1 MRAVARALTG
11 PLLLASLL
19 LASCAGPDPVPA
31 LEREIHQGAAAARD
45 AFTAGDLVQ
54 ARILYT
60 HALAGARLSDDA
72 LALGNLAY
80 NLAVVVAEQG
90 DCAGAEALLAEAAA
104 ALGRAR
110 QPLDDVTLLRARVQW
125 HAGDAGAAERTLAAL
140 DASADKNETTLLRG
154 ELACARKDVSA
165 AKAALAALAEAL
177 GEELARTGNPSLLSL
192 AASVA
197 ETEGRAGDA
206 AALQDRAADAL
217 RGSGEYRRMAQA
229 LGRAGAAH
237 LAADAPVVAGDRFLR
252 AAQSR
257 LGARDRPGARVLLQ
271 RATAC
276 AEQSGDADLGAR
288 VRACA
293 RDLGDVPV
301 PAATK

>member
-1 MRAVARALTG
+1 MKAAARAVVG
-11 PLLLASLL
+11 SLL
-19 LASCAGPDPVPA
+19 LAACAGPEPVPV
-31 LEREIHQGAAAARD
+31 LEREIHQGAAAARE
-45 AFTAGDLVQ
+45 AFTAGDLVR

-90 DCAGAEALLAEAAA
+90 DHTGAEALLAEAAA
-104 ALGRAR
+104 ALVRAK

-125 HAGDAGAAERTLAAL
+125 RAGDASAAERTLAAL
-140 DASADKNETTLLRG
+140 DAGAPRHETTLLRG
-154 ELACARKDVSA
+154 ELACARKDVPA
-165 AKAALAALAEAL
+165 AKSALAALAAAL
-177 GEELARTGNPSLLSL
+177 GEEPARTENPSLLAL

-217 RGSGEYRRMAQA
+217 RGAGEYRRMAQA
-229 LGRAGAAH
+229 LARAGAAH
-237 LAADAPVVAGDRFLR
+237 LAADAPVLAGDRFLR

-257 LGARDRPGARVLLQ
+257 LGARDRPGARLLLQ

-293 RDLGDVPV
+293 RDLGDVAAPT
-301 PAATK
+301 ATK